1 MHILAVSSCCLFH
14 SYCHSPLSERV
25 MSSSLED
32 KLDAI
37 EAWMKEAEEAVSQD
51 DVRALTPEEL
61 DLLLRYA
68 SYVSLNS

>member
-1 MHILAVSSCCLFH
+1 
-14 SYCHSPLSERV
+14 

-68 SYVSLNS
+68 SYVSLNL